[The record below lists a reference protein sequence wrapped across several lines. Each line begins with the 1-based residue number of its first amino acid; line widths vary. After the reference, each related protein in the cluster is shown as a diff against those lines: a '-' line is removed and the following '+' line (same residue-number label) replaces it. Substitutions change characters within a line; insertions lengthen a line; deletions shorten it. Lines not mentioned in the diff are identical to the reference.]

1 MRITD
6 AMIEAAAMAIRD
18 VVGNR
23 VGRGKPWEKLPD
35 ALKATYRREAEAA
48 LRAAL
53 AVVQEAA

>member
-6 AMIEAAAMAIRD
+6 GMIEAAAMAIRD

-23 VGRGKPWEKLPD
+23 SGKGKPWEKLPSI
-35 ALKATYRREAEAA
+35 LKATYRREAEAA

-53 AVVQEAA
+53 AVAQEAA